1 MIEKSPTVFVIDDD
15 DSVRTSLARLLR
27 SAGLTV
33 ETFSSGEAALE
44 RAPFDGV
51 GCIVLDVCMSGLSG
65 TDLQSRLS
73 QNGCD
78 IPIIFLTGHGTI
90 PMGVSAM
97 KQGALDFLTKPV
109 DDEVLLQTIHRA
121 LARHESV
128 VRGQAA
134 VRKVRERL
142 GTLTPR
148 ETAVLR
154 CVLTGALN
162 KQIASRLGIAEKTV
176 KVHRGRVMEKLAVTS
191 VAELVRLCAAA
202 GVQPLNAIGD

>member
-1 MIEKSPTVFVIDDD
+1 MIEKSPTILVIDDD
-15 DSVRTSLARLLR
+15 DSVRKSLARLLR
-27 SAGLTV
+27 SAGLNV
-33 ETFSSGEAALE
+33 ETFSSGEASLE
-44 RAPFDGV
+44 RAPYEGV

-65 TDLQSRLS
+65 TDLQARLA

-90 PMGVSAM
+90 PMGVAAM
-97 KQGALDFLTKPV
+97 KQGAMDFLTKPV
-109 DDEVLLQTIHRA
+109 DDEVLLRTVRGA

-128 VRGQAA
+128 VRGQTEVKNA
-134 VRKVRERL
+134 RERL

-162 KQIASRLGIAEKTV
+162 KQVAARLGIAEKTV

-202 GVQPLNAIGD
+202 GVQPLNDTGD